1 MFHIGIVESI
11 HQNAIKIIE
20 NNNNYSYEIIQN
32 IEENNLIDKLKKCDA
47 IALRTAK
54 LTAKII
60 DNCEKL
66 KIVSRHGVGYD
77 NVDLNALNNRNIP
90 LTITIN
96 ANAVTVAEHVIAMMF
111 YFNKKLHNFDT
122 SVRENRWDQLRI
134 INEQIIT
141 INSELFN
148 KTLLILGFGRIGKEL
163 SIRCKAFGMQVLVF
177 DPYIDKKVF
186 EDYNVKKINTIEET
200 ISNIDYLSIHMP
212 LNSETKNLINKEI
225 LEKMK
230 KNAFIINTARG
241 GIINENDLHVALSND
256 VIAGAGIDVFSEEP
270 PNVNNPLL
278 KNPKVVLTPH
288 TAALTKE
295 CWLRM
300 GLETIKNIMNFFDN
314 NLDQKVIVNNNSI

>member
-1 MFHIGIVESI
+1 
-11 HQNAIKIIE
+11 
-20 NNNNYSYEIIQN
+20 
-32 IEENNLIDKLKKCDA
+32 
-47 IALRTAK
+47 
-54 LTAKII
+54 
-60 DNCEKL
+60 
-66 KIVSRHGVGYD
+66 
-77 NVDLNALNNRNIP
+77 
-90 LTITIN
+90 
-96 ANAVTVAEHVIAMMF
+96 
-111 YFNKKLHNFDT
+111 
-122 SVRENRWDQLRI
+122 
-134 INEQIIT
+134 
-141 INSELFN
+141 
-148 KTLLILGFGRIGKEL
+148 
-163 SIRCKAFGMQVLVF
+163 MQVLVF

-278 KNPKVVLTPH
+278 KNKGHPRVAPIL
-288 TAALTKE
+288 
-295 CWLRM
+295 WLRM